1 MRNGIPGLP
10 TPHPIGE
17 AMPAVYAE
25 DGFAQRFT
33 GALDDVLAP
42 IFATLDCF
50 EAYLDPAM
58 APEDIVDWLA
68 DWVAL
73 PIDDSWSTER
83 RRELVRH
90 AVQLHRWRGTKKG
103 LAAHVRLLTGG
114 EVEITDNGGCS
125 WSRTAL
131 GELPGSPTPSVEV
144 LVRVT
149 TTAGVDVPRLSSTVA
164 DAVPAHVPTKIRV
177 VPTGRAQVPG

>member
-1 MRNGIPGLP
+1 MRNGISGLP

-33 GALDDVLAP
+33 SALDDVLAP

-50 EAYLDPAM
+50 EAYLDPAI

-73 PIDDSWSTER
+73 PIDDSWSLDR

-103 LAAHVRLLTGG
+103 LAAHVKLLTGG
-114 EVEITDNGGCS
+114 EVEITDNGGSS
-125 WSRTAL
+125 WSATSN
-131 GELPGSPTPSVEV
+131 GDMPGSPTPSVEV

-149 TTAGVDVPRLSSTVA
+149 TAAAVDVARLSATVA
-164 DAVPAHVPTKIRV
+164 DAVPAHVPTHIRV
-177 VPTGRAQVPG
+177 VPTGRAQVRG